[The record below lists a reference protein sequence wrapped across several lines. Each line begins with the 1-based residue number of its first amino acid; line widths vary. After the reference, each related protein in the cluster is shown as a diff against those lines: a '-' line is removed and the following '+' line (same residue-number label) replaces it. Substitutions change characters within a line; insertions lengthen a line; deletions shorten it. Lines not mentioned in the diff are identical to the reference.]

1 MILSKE
7 ELEKEYP
14 MSGNRFPHNPDLDK
28 RTKKLAVRISFEVT
42 CDSSPYIGYENS
54 IAKRIREYIKEC
66 SNAMDESMRHWGDH
80 EHCIDPVRVI
90 ISDIETEEEQNITT
104 EILGEDETV

>member
-14 MSGNRFPHNPDLDK
+14 NSPDLDK
-28 RTKKLAVRISFEVT
+28 KTKNLAVRIRFEVT

-66 SNAMDESMRHWGDH
+66 YNAMDESMRRWGDH
-80 EHCIDPVRVI
+80 EHCIEPVKVI
-90 ISDIETEEEQNITT
+90 ISDIETEEEQDITT
-104 EILGEDETV
+104 EILINKSKIGR